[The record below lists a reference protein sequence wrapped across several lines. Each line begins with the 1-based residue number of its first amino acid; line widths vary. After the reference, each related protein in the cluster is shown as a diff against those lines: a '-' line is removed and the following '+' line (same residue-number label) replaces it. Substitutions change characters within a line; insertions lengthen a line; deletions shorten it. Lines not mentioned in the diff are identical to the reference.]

1 MRAQSQSVAQQP
13 GQRFQF
19 EGVLPI
25 RAGCPGCFT
34 ARLAPQPS
42 TRYGQAVPD
51 WTDELEVFC
60 ADIGSIARGKF
71 AWARRLDAADDEE
84 VHVASSIDSLA
95 TAVNYRLNLG
105 QPVALGFEMPLFAPV
120 PVDSNQLGK
129 ARPADVGAP
138 AWCSGIGANVLA
150 TGLVQVAW
158 LLEHLRRQ
166 VPDVPVSFRW
176 DHFAEQQSGLLL
188 WEAFVTAEA
197 KGQTHEEDAK
207 IGVEAF
213 CAQLPKPGD
222 AEADQTERPVSFIG
236 ALALWA
242 GWDVDPLALRSACV
256 LIRAQPPV

>member
-1 MRAQSQSVAQQP
+1 M
-13 GQRFQF
+13 
-19 EGVLPI
+19 
-25 RAGCPGCFT
+25 
-34 ARLAPQPS
+34 
-42 TRYGQAVPD
+42 PD

-84 VHVASSIDSLA
+84 VHVTSSIDSLA
-95 TAVNYRLNLG
+95 TAVAYRMKHG
-105 QPVALGFEMPLFAPV
+105 YPVALGFEMPLFAPV
-120 PVDSNQLGK
+120 PVQSDQLGK

-158 LLEHLRRQ
+158 VLEHLRHH

-176 DHFAEQQSGLLL
+176 EHFEKHQSGLLL
-188 WEAFVTAEA
+188 WETFVTAGA
-197 KGQTHEEDAK
+197 KGETHEDDAK

-213 CAQLPKPGD
+213 CAQLPAPGD
-222 AEADQTERPVSFIG
+222 PEADHTERPVSFVA

-242 GWDVDPLALRSACV
+242 GWDVDPGALRSACV
-256 LIRAQPPV
+256 LIRAQPPN